1 MAFDA
6 LWGGCLKK
14 VKIPKDHHR
23 QVRHIEGCLDAFI
36 GGNYTTLIGWWR
48 AECERAERRRKPRK
62 PQSSDQCSDHCVKQI
77 TRSFLG
83 PGLKKG
89 KSDGVGQTGAG
100 T

>member
-48 AECERAERRRKPRK
+48 SEVERAGRMRKPRK
-62 PQSSDQCSDHCVKQI
+62 PQSPDQRWDLCVQQI
-77 TRSFLG
+77 VRSFVG
-83 PGLKKG
+83 TGLKNG
-89 KSDGVGQTGAG
+89 GRGDG
-100 T
+100 